1 MKDIVE
7 IIQSLLPVVIIAV
20 LTSTLTTVSTQGV
33 KNFFN
38 VELKGNVARVTTVV
52 IAGVWTYILAVHYG
66 GGTIVDFT
74 LVLAMTFLGATG
86 IYEVL
91 MQKDKIGE

>member
-1 MKDIVE
+1 MKDIIE
-7 IIQSLLPVVIIAV
+7 IIQNLLPVVLIAV

-38 VELKGNVARVTTVV
+38 VELKGNVARASTVV
-52 IAGVWTYILAVHYG
+52 IAGVWTYILAIHYG

-91 MQKDKIGE
+91 MQNKGK

>member
-1 MKDIVE
+1 MKNAVE
-7 IIQSLLPVVIIAV
+7 IIQNLFPIVIMAV

-38 VELKGNVARVTTVV
+38 VELKGNVARLATVV
-52 IAGVWTYILAVHYG
+52 ITIVWSYILTVHYG
-66 GGTIVDFT
+66 GGTITDFI
-74 LVLAMTFLGATG
+74 LVVIMTFLGATG

-91 MQKDKIGE
+91 MQKQKEE

>member
-1 MKDIVE
+1 MKSITEIVHN
-7 IIQSLLPVVIIAV
+7 LLPVIIMAV

-38 VELKGNVARVTTVV
+38 VELKGNIARLATVV
-52 IAGVWTYILAVHYG
+52 ITIVWSYILTVHYG
-66 GGTIVDFT
+66 GGTITDFI
-74 LVLAMTFLGATG
+74 LVVIMTFLGATG

-91 MQKDKIGE
+91 MQKQKEE